1 MDLEDLAINL
11 AILFIV
17 LLFIG
22 IPVLYFLVPGS
33 RPVIKAIGC
42 AFNPTSCAIQNIA
55 NKNLKKEI

>member
-1 MDLEDLAINL
+1 MDLEGVAINL

-33 RPVIKAIGC
+33 RPIMKAIGC
-42 AFNPTSCAIQNIA
+42 AFNPTSCAIENIT
-55 NKNLKKEI
+55 NKNLKKK